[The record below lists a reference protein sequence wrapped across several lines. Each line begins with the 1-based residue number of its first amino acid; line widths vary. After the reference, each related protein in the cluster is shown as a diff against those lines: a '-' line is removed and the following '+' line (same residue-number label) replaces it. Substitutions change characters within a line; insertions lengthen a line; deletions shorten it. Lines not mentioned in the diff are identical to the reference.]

1 MCCRP
6 GKIESENPAGCWQD
20 FFCFSRNNLLLQGGF
35 TMLRKIAAVVLFVCL
50 SLTSA
55 AFAQGAG
62 SDMTAFDKLS
72 NMERIYY
79 GTEQTG
85 ALVER
90 TGRLERDIYGSVTKD
105 PLMMKIDRL
114 YNYTRI
120 TSLSNPSFVLK
131 LNAVEWNL
139 MHSITTQSGKNRID
153 NLEKTLTGNSEPGA
167 FDARLNHLLKS
178 AYSNNQIDVAEASVK
193 QDSLIKIKLV
203 TPLSSKDN
211 RAGDSFTYVVGEDVF
226 DNGILVIAQGA
237 CGQGTVRAVDHSG
250 SFGRDAKLKLTFD
263 TVEAV
268 DGTVLAT
275 VLGDKAKAKTSSLA
289 TAAGASAAGMVILG
303 PVGIIGGAFVHGHD
317 VVMPADTELYI
328 QQKNDAAVYG
338 IKIK

>member
-1 MCCRP
+1 
-6 GKIESENPAGCWQD
+6 
-20 FFCFSRNNLLLQGGF
+20 
-35 TMLRKIAAVVLFVCL
+35 MLRKIAAVVLLVCL
-50 SLTSA
+50 SFASA

-62 SDMTAFDKLS
+62 ADMTAFDKLS
-72 NMERIYY
+72 NIERIYY

-90 TGRLERDIYGSVTKD
+90 TNRLERDLYGSVTKD
-105 PLMMKIDRL
+105 ALMTKIDRL
-114 YNYTRI
+114 YNYTKV

-139 MHSITTQSGKNRID
+139 MHSITTQPGKSRID
-153 NLEKTLTGNSEPGA
+153 HLEKTLAGNSEQGA
-167 FDARLNHLLKS
+167 LDSRLDHLLKS
-178 AYSNNQIDVAEASVK
+178 AYSNSQIDVAEASVK
-193 QDSLIKIKLV
+193 QDTLIKIKLV
-203 TPLSSKDN
+203 TPLSNKDS
-211 RAGDSFTYVVGEDVF
+211 RAGDSFTYVVAEDVF
-226 DNGILVIAQGA
+226 DNGILVIPQGA
-237 CGQGTVRAVDHSG
+237 FGQGTVKAVDQAG

-275 VLGDKAKAKTSSLA
+275 ILGDKAKEKTSSLA

-338 IKIK
+338 LKIK